1 MGNQREGDRKSMIQV
16 SVAPRQLVVG
26 QRSEL
31 GVRFVNSGPGACT
44 DIVFKLELPSGVV
57 LVSGNQRIE
66 IETMWPGDSRVYRL
80 AVEPARP
87 GEFELTSRNFAYRD
101 CDDERVRVSDWQQP
115 LSVEAARPAPPVQ
128 ARSAPRLNID
138 HDGARLAY
146 EQWNILPIVVRNAT
160 GVPVSDIYLTIRGPI
175 ETNGKRGR
183 ISMLRDGQIATIPFN
198 VKASDRGLVP
208 VSVHMTY
215 NYPDGLGSLRS
226 WSQDDQVNVAV
237 TRGEE
242 PVTRTPGMDMQ
253 AGIRKLCV
261 AYDVE
266 GYSGRGTRREYATQ
280 QRLSDTLAFVFREA
294 GALPGSPEV
303 QEQGDGGIAF
313 LPTGGTVDEPRLIVS
328 LLNALRTRLAELNE
342 DLVKAAQVRL
352 RVALQ
357 EGVVHRAPHGYV
369 GPAVVEVCRLRDAD
383 AVRSALAGSDA
394 PMVAV
399 VADGLYRD
407 VLAHGYHGLPG
418 AAFTPVD
425 VRVKSYAGRAWIY
438 VPGES
443 RTRAADRADA
453 KPAVQTILYLT
464 ASPKDMM
471 PLRSDLEMRKVK
483 EKLQLG
489 RDRDAFRLEYY
500 VASRLDDIS
509 QALLD
514 HEPQVVHFSGHGDAA
529 GGLYVEDETGLS
541 ALVNPDG
548 LAKMF
553 GQHRSTI
560 RCVIVNACH
569 SARLAE
575 AMARYIDHSVG
586 MRCAIGDRAA
596 IQFSVGFYQAMFA
609 GWPVADAFTRGCA
622 LVESNSVT
630 EGEYQTPVLF
640 SHASTDRESARE

>member
-1 MGNQREGDRKSMIQV
+1 MIQV
-16 SVAPRQLVVG
+16 SVAPGQLVAG
-26 QRSEL
+26 RRAQLGIKFSNHGPRS
-31 GVRFVNSGPGACT
+31 CT
-44 DIVFKLELPSGVV
+44 DIVFKLGLPPGFT
-57 LVSGNQRIE
+57 LVSGKLRIE
-66 IETMWPGDSRVYRL
+66 IKMIRPGDSCVYSL
-80 AVEPARP
+80 TVEPARP
-87 GEFELTSRNFAYRD
+87 GDFMLASPNFAYRD
-101 CDDERVRVSDWQQP
+101 SDDERVRVPDWRQS
-115 LSVEAARPAPPVQ
+115 LSVEAERPAQPVKARPAP
-128 ARSAPRLNID
+128 RLSID

-146 EQWNILPIVVRNAT
+146 RQWNILPIVVRNAT
-160 GVPVSDIYLTIRGPI
+160 GVPVSDIYVTIKGPI

-183 ISMLRDGQIATIPFN
+183 ISMLRDGQVATIPFN
-198 VKASDRGLVP
+198 VKTSDRGLVP
-208 VSVHMTY
+208 VSVHTTH

-226 WSQDDQVNVAV
+226 CSQDDQVNVAV
-237 TRGEE
+237 AQHEE
-242 PVTRTPGMDMQ
+242 PATATSGTNMH

-280 QRLSDTLAFVFREA
+280 HRLSDTLRFAFEAA

-313 LPTGGTVDEPRLIVS
+313 LPTGGIVDEPRLIVG
-328 LLNALRTRLAELNE
+328 LLNALHTRLAELNE
-342 DLVKAAQVRL
+342 DLVKEARVRL
-352 RVALQ
+352 RIALH
-357 EGVVHRAPHGYV
+357 EGVVHRAAHGYV

-383 AVRSALAGSDA
+383 AVRSALAGNDDV
-394 PMVAV
+394 PMVVA

-407 VLAHGYHGLPG
+407 VLAHGYHGLPRT
-418 AAFTPVD
+418 AFTPVD
-425 VRVKSYAGRAWIY
+425 VRVKSYTGRAWIY
-438 VPGES
+438 LPGAHGMQS
-443 RTRAADRADA
+443 TDRTDV
-453 KPAVQTILYLT
+453 KPAMQTILYLT
-464 ASPKDMM
+464 ASPKDLM

-483 EKLQLG
+483 ERLQLG
-489 RDRDAFRLEYY
+489 RERDAFHLEYC

-514 HEPQVVHFSGHGDAA
+514 YEPQVVHFSGHGSAA

-553 GQHRSTI
+553 GQHQSTI

-575 AMARYIDHSVG
+575 AMAKYINHSVG
-586 MRCAIGDRAA
+586 MQCQIGDRAA

-609 GWPVADAFTRGCA
+609 GWPVPDAFVRGCA
-622 LVESNSVT
+622 LVESNTAT

-640 SHASTDRESARE
+640 SRKLD

>member
-1 MGNQREGDRKSMIQV
+1 MIQV
-16 SVAPRQLVVG
+16 SIGPRQLVAG
-26 QRSEL
+26 QRSQL
-31 GVRFVNSGPGACT
+31 GIKFANSGAGACT
-44 DIVFKLELPSGVV
+44 DIVFKLGLPSGVS
-57 LVSGNQRIE
+57 LVSGKQRIE
-66 IETMWPGDSRVYRL
+66 IETIRPGDSRVYSL
-80 AVEPARP
+80 TVEPARP
-87 GEFELTSRNFAYRD
+87 GEFMLTSPNFSYRD
-101 CDDERVRVSDWQQP
+101 SDDERVRVSDWRQP
-115 LSVEAARPAPPVQ
+115 LSVEARRPAQPVQ
-128 ARSAPRLNID
+128 ARSAPQLSID
-138 HDGARLAY
+138 HDGAQLAY
-146 EQWNILPIVVRNAT
+146 EQWNILPITLRNAT
-160 GVPVSDIYLTIRGPI
+160 GAPVSDIYVTIAGPI

-183 ISMLRDGQIATIPFN
+183 ISMLLDGQVATIPFN

-215 NYPDGLGSLRS
+215 NYPDGLGSLRTC
-226 WSQDDQVNVAV
+226 SQDDQVNVAV
-237 TRGEE
+237 AQREE
-242 PVTRTPGMDMQ
+242 PAAQTSATGMP

-280 QRLSDTLAFVFREA
+280 QRLSDTLSFAFGEA

-313 LPTGGTVDEPRLIVS
+313 LPTGGAVDEPRLIIG
-328 LLNALRTRLAELNE
+328 LLNALDTRLTELNE
-342 DLVKAAQVRL
+342 DLVKEAQVRL
-352 RVALQ
+352 RIALQ
-357 EGVVHRAPHGYV
+357 EGVVHRAAHGYV
-369 GPAVVEVCRLRDAD
+369 GSAVVEVCRLRDAD
-383 AVRSALAGSDA
+383 AVRSALATSHA
-394 PMVAV
+394 PMVAA

-425 VRVKSYAGRAWIY
+425 VRAKSYTGRAWIY
-438 VPGES
+438 LPRDNE
-443 RTRAADRADA
+443 TQAADHKDT

-464 ASPKDMM
+464 ASPNDMT

-483 EKLQLG
+483 ERLQLG
-489 RDRDAFRLEYY
+489 RERDAFRLEYC

-514 HEPQVVHFSGHGDAA
+514 YEPQVVHFSGHGDAA
-529 GGLYVEDETGLS
+529 GGLYVEDEAGLS

-553 GQHRSTI
+553 GQHQSTI

-575 AMARYIDHSVG
+575 AMAKYIDHSVG

-609 GWPVADAFTRGCA
+609 GWPVADAFSRGCA

-630 EGEYQTPVLF
+630 EGEYETPALF
-640 SHASTDRESARE
+640 SRSPD